1 MNPLESEN
9 LSPIGRV
16 RAILAASSVT
26 ERAAFGLL
34 VVVAFVSALGAG
46 TIAIGKTLV
55 EAPREGGSL
64 VEGLVGTPRFVNPV
78 LAASDADRALTALIF
93 AGLTRVSATGEIEPD
108 LATYAVSEDA
118 TEYRFWIRPDAE
130 FQNGEPVL
138 AADVAFT
145 VEKARDPE
153 VKSPR
158 AAAWSNVEVEVVG
171 EREIVFRLREPAP
184 DFLSATTMGILPGG
198 RFAGLSAQDFLLSD
212 ANAEPVGAGPF
223 ALNNLV
229 RQNDAAVAYEL
240 EGFEAYD
247 GAKPYLDRLTVRLYP
262 DETRLAAALE
272 RGDVESAYGLSPEDA
287 AEAASR
293 GARVATQRLPRVFA
307 AFFNQ
312 SHAPV
317 LADHSVREA
326 LAASIDRQALVDE
339 VLKGYGAT
347 LQGPLALEAGNGAGA
362 NLSGSLVEEKEE
374 VVPAADRAARSRS
387 ILEADGFAA
396 GEDGVYARKGERL
409 SLSLVTADAPELV
422 AAAQAVA
429 AAWRGIGAE
438 VRVEVY
444 APQDLVDAAIRPRA
458 YDALLFGEV
467 ISRDVDFYSFW
478 HSSQRA
484 DPGLN
489 VAGYANAT
497 VDGLLETLR
506 AEADAA
512 ARAKI
517 MARAAELIAK
527 DTPAAFLYAPEATYA
542 LPEGLEAPLPP
553 RLASPADRFALVRSW
568 HRETDEVWPI
578 FAR

>member
-9 LSPIGRV
+9 QSLLGRV

-26 ERAAFGLL
+26 ERAVFALL
-34 VVVAFVSALGAG
+34 VLAAAVSALAAG
-46 TIAIGKTLV
+46 TVAIGETLV
-55 EAPREGGSL
+55 EAPRDGGRL

-93 AGLTRVSATGEIEPD
+93 AGLTRVGVSGEIEPD
-108 LATYAVSEDA
+108 LATYQVSADGL
-118 TEYRFWIRPDAE
+118 EYRFWIRPDAK
-130 FQNGEPVL
+130 FHDGEPVL

-145 VEKARDPE
+145 VEKAQDSE

-158 AAAWSNVEVEVVG
+158 AAAWSGVTVEVVG
-171 EREIVFRLREPAP
+171 EREILFRLREAAP
-184 DFLSATTMGILPGG
+184 DFLAATAMGVLPGR
-198 RFAGLSAQDFLLSD
+198 RFEGLSAQDFLLAD

-223 ALNNLV
+223 SLGRLA
-229 RQNDAAVAYEL
+229 RQNGAAVAYEL
-240 EGFEAYD
+240 ESFEAYP
-247 GAKPYLDRLTVRLYP
+247 GALPYLDELAVRLYP
-262 DETRLAAALE
+262 DEARLAAALE
-272 RGDVESAYGLSPEDA
+272 RGDIESAYGLSPGDA
-287 AEAASR
+287 AAAAAR

-317 LADHSVREA
+317 LADHDVREA
-326 LAASIDRQALVDE
+326 LSASIDRQALVDE
-339 VLKGYGAT
+339 VLAGYGAP
-347 LQGPLALEAGNGAGA
+347 LEGPLALLAGGEAGE
-362 NLSGSLVEEKEE
+362 NLSGNTAEAE
-374 VVPAADRAARSRS
+374 PADRVAAARAS
-387 ILEADGFAA
+387 LEADGFAA

-422 AAAQAVA
+422 AAAQSVA
-429 AAWRGIGAE
+429 AAWRAAGAE

-467 ISRDVDFYSFW
+467 IGRDVNFYSFW
-478 HSSQRA
+478 HSSQRS

-489 VAGYANAT
+489 VAGYANAA
-497 VDGLLETLR
+497 VDDLLEALR
-506 AEADAA
+506 AEPDTA

-517 MARAAELIAK
+517 LARAASLIAA

-542 LPEGLEAPLPP
+542 LPKDLEAPMPP

-568 HRETDEVWPI
+568 HRETDQVWPI